1 MAPPS
6 RLPPPVLGR
15 ADVRRPTVRPTRI
28 DQVIPSIV
36 ERDAV
41 SHHTLEAQRVLRSLG
56 FVSEIYSVNM
66 GPEMAGRVHP
76 LGELPHEADG
86 RQWVC
91 YQASIGSP
99 AADLFAAHPG
109 PKLLDYH
116 NITPVELVERWM
128 PSLGDEV
135 RLGREQLA
143 ALAPEVFLGLGDSA
157 YNTAELDAWGY
168 EQTAVSML
176 MVDHTNFDVA
186 PDPRSR
192 DELAAL
198 KAGGGAD
205 WLFVGQMIPH
215 KAHHDVIMGFAA
227 YRKAYDPKARL
238 HLVGRDSC
246 PAYALGIRKLVDALG
261 LSAAVDVAGSV
272 SAPRLAALYEAADV
286 YVCCSDH
293 EGFCAPLLESMHHG
307 LPIVAYAAAAV
318 PETVGAAGVV
328 LPSKEPALV
337 AAAASRVLS
346 DPGLR
351 AALVDAGRERAGSF
365 SAERARQD
373 FASAISGAL
382 DRIDVA

>member
-1 MAPPS
+1 MH
-6 RLPPPVLGR
+6 
-15 ADVRRPTVRPTRI
+15 RPTARPNRI

-56 FVSEIYSVNM
+56 FVSEIYCANM

-76 LGELPHEADG
+76 IADLPIEPDG
-86 RQWVC
+86 RQWVL

-99 AADLFAAHPG
+99 AAEAFAAHPG

-128 PSLGDEV
+128 PSLGEEV

-157 YNTAELDAWGY
+157 YNAAELDAWGY

-176 MVDHTNFDVA
+176 MVDHTNFDVP
-186 PDPRSR
+186 PDPRLR
-192 DELAAL
+192 EALEAA
-198 KAGGGAD
+198 KVGGGAD
-205 WLFVGQMIPH
+205 WLFVGQMLPH
-215 KAHHDVIMGFAA
+215 KAHHDVIMAFAA
-227 YRKAYDPKARL
+227 YREAYDQDARL

-246 PAYALGIRKLVDALG
+246 PAYALGVRKLVGALG
-261 LSAAVDVAGSV
+261 LGEAVDVAGSV
-272 SAPRLAALYEAADV
+272 SAPELAALYEASDV

-307 LPIVAYAAAAV
+307 LPIVAYAAGAV
-318 PETVGAAGVV
+318 PETVGPAGVV

-337 AAAASRVLS
+337 AAAARRVLL
-346 DPGLR
+346 DPDLR
-351 AALVDAGRERAGSF
+351 AALVDAGRERAAGF
-365 SAERARQD
+365 SAERARHD
-373 FASAISGAL
+373 FAAAITQAL
-382 DRIDVA
+382 HQVEPN